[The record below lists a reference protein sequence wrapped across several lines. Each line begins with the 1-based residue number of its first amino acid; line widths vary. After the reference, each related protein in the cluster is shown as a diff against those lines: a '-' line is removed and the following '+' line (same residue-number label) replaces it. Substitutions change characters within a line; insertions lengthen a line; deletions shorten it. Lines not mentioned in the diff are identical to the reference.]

1 MNKKRKMMIAGGIC
15 AVVLIAAAAVLF
27 TVNGRKNAGAD
38 GDVAAGDDSSSVKN
52 EDGENGES
60 GTAADD
66 GGAGESSS
74 SGSAGTVTD
83 GTAADDG
90 GAGESSS
97 SGSAGTVTDG
107 GSVQQGEDVFFPYV
121 IVGTELTVQNISSYD
136 GIFLEDGS
144 DGEVTGVAAMVV
156 ENTGDTNVEYA
167 AITISCN
174 GETLEFDASDLPS
187 GATVVVQEKNKT
199 PYQSGTYTD
208 CSAVVAEMG
217 DFEMSE
223 DQVKVEETESGSLLV
238 TNLTDEEI
246 PCVRIFYKFYMADE
260 ETYVGGITYTAKLT
274 GLSAGASQTVTPS
287 HYAAGNSRIM
297 MVRTYDST
305 E

>member
-15 AVVLIAAAAVLF
+15 AVVLIAAAVVLF
-27 TVNGRKNAGAD
+27 TVNGRKNAGAA

-83 GTAADDG
+83 G
-90 GAGESSS
+90 
-97 SGSAGTVTDG
+97 
-107 GSVQQGEDVFFPYV
+107 GSVQQGEDGFFPYV
-121 IVGTELTVQNISSYD
+121 IEGTELTVQNISSYD

-174 GETLEFDASDLPS
+174 GETLEFDASDLPA

>member
-52 EDGENGES
+52 EDGENGEG
-60 GTAADD
+60 GTAADN

-74 SGSAGTVTD
+74 SGSAGT
-83 GTAADDG
+83 G
-90 GAGESSS
+90 
-97 SGSAGTVTDG
+97 TDG
-107 GSVQQGEDVFFPYV
+107 GSVQQGEDGFFPYA
-121 IVGTELTVQNISSYD
+121 IEGTELTVQNISSYD

-174 GETLEFDASDLPS
+174 GETLEFDASDLPA

-217 DFEMSE
+217 DFEMAE
-223 DQVKVEETESGSLLV
+223 DQVKVEETENGSLLV

-246 PCVRIFYKFYMADE
+246 PCVRIFYKFYMEDE

-274 GLSAGASQTVTPS
+274 GLSTGASQTVTPS

>member
-1 MNKKRKMMIAGGIC
+1 MIAGGIC

-27 TVNGRKNAGAD
+27 TVNGRKNAGAA
-38 GDVAAGDDSSSVKN
+38 GDAAAGDDNSSVNN
-52 EDGENGES
+52 EDGENGDDS
-60 GTAADD
+60 TAADNEGTGESSASGS
-66 GGAGESSS
+66 GGAG
-74 SGSAGTVTD
+74 
-83 GTAADDG
+83 
-90 GAGESSS
+90 
-97 SGSAGTVTDG
+97 
-107 GSVQQGEDVFFPYV
+107 QQGEDSFFPYS
-121 IVGTELTVQNISSYD
+121 IEGTALTVQNISSYD

-144 DGEVTGVAAMVV
+144 DGEVAGIAAMVV
-156 ENTGDTNVEYA
+156 ENTGDINVEYA

-174 GETLEFDASDLPS
+174 GEAMEFDVSDLPA
-187 GATVVVQEKNKT
+187 GATAVVQEKNKT
-199 PYQSGTYTD
+199 PYQNGTYTD

-223 DQVKVEETESGSLLV
+223 DQVKVEETENGSLLV

-246 PCVRIFYKFYMADE
+246 PCVRIFYKFYMEEE

-287 HYAAGNSRIM
+287 HYAAGSSRIM
-297 MVRTYDST
+297 MVRTYESA

>member
-52 EDGENGES
+52 EDGENGEG
-60 GTAADD
+60 GTAADNGD
-66 GGAGESSS
+66 S
-74 SGSAGTVTD
+74 
-83 GTAADDG
+83 
-90 GAGESSS
+90 GESSS

-107 GSVQQGEDVFFPYV
+107 GSVQQGEDGFFPYV
-121 IVGTELTVQNISSYD
+121 IEGTELTVQNISSYD

-174 GETLEFDASDLPS
+174 GETLEFDASDLPA

-274 GLSAGASQTVTPS
+274 GLSVGASQTVTPS

>member
-1 MNKKRKMMIAGGIC
+1 MRTEKTEK
-15 AVVLIAAAAVLF
+15 AAQQQTMEAQ
-27 TVNGRKNAGAD
+27 
-38 GDVAAGDDSSSVKN
+38 
-52 EDGENGES
+52 ES
-60 GTAADD
+60 LPHQVPRAQSQMAQQQTMEAQ
-66 GGAGESSS
+66 ESLPHQ
-74 SGSAGTVTD
+74 VPR
-83 GTAADDG
+83 
-90 GAGESSS
+90 
-97 SGSAGTVTDG
+97 GTVTDG

-121 IVGTELTVQNISSYD
+121 IEGTELTVQNISSYD

>member
-83 GTAADDG
+83 G
-90 GAGESSS
+90 
-97 SGSAGTVTDG
+97 

-121 IVGTELTVQNISSYD
+121 IEGTELTVQNISSYD

-144 DGEVTGVAAMVV
+144 DGEVAGIAAMVV
-156 ENTGDTNVEYA
+156 ENTGDINVEYA

-174 GETLEFDASDLPS
+174 GEAMEFDVSDLPA
-187 GATVVVQEKNKT
+187 GATAVVQEKNKT
-199 PYQSGTYTD
+199 PYQNGTYTD

-223 DQVKVEETESGSLLV
+223 DQVKVEETENGSLLV

-246 PCVRIFYKFYMADE
+246 PCVRIFYKFYMEEE

-287 HYAAGNSRIM
+287 HYAAGSSRIM
-297 MVRTYDST
+297 MVRTYESA

>member
-38 GDVAAGDDSSSVKN
+38 GDVAARDDSSSVKN
-52 EDGENGES
+52 EDGENGEG
-60 GTAADD
+60 GTAADNGD
-66 GGAGESSS
+66 SGESSS
-74 SGSAGTVTD
+74 SGSAGT
-83 GTAADDG
+83 G
-90 GAGESSS
+90 
-97 SGSAGTVTDG
+97 TDG
-107 GSVQQGEDVFFPYV
+107 GSVQQGEDGFFPYA
-121 IVGTELTVQNISSYD
+121 IEGTELTVQNISSYD

-174 GETLEFDASDLPS
+174 GETLEFDASDLPA

>member
-15 AVVLIAAAAVLF
+15 AVVLIAAAVVLF
-27 TVNGRKNAGAD
+27 TVNGRKNAGAA
-38 GDVAAGDDSSSVKN
+38 GDVVAGDNSSSVKN

-83 GTAADDG
+83 G
-90 GAGESSS
+90 
-97 SGSAGTVTDG
+97 
-107 GSVQQGEDVFFPYV
+107 GSVQQGEDGFFPYV
-121 IVGTELTVQNISSYD
+121 IEGTELTVQNISSYD

-174 GETLEFDASDLPS
+174 GETLEFDASDLPA

>member
-52 EDGENGES
+52 ENGENGES

-66 GGAGESSS
+66 GGE
-74 SGSAGTVTD
+74 
-83 GTAADDG
+83 
-90 GAGESSS
+90 GESSS

-107 GSVQQGEDVFFPYV
+107 GSVQQGEDGFFPYV
-121 IVGTELTVQNISSYD
+121 IEGTELTVQNISSYD

>member
-15 AVVLIAAAAVLF
+15 AVVLIAAAVVLF
-27 TVNGRKNAGAD
+27 TVNGRKNAGAA

-83 GTAADDG
+83 G
-90 GAGESSS
+90 
-97 SGSAGTVTDG
+97 

-121 IVGTELTVQNISSYD
+121 IEGTELTVQNISSYD

>member
-1 MNKKRKMMIAGGIC
+1 MNKKKKMIIAGGIC

-27 TVNGRKNAGAD
+27 TVNGRKNAGAA
-38 GDVAAGDDSSSVKN
+38 GDAAAGDESSSVKN
-52 EDGENGES
+52 EDGENGEG
-60 GTAADD
+60 GTAADNGVSGD
-66 GGAGESSS
+66 SSS
-74 SGSAGTVTD
+74 LGSAGTGTD
-83 GTAADDG
+83 GR
-90 GAGESSS
+90 
-97 SGSAGTVTDG
+97 
-107 GSVQQGEDVFFPYV
+107 SVQQGEDSFFPYA
-121 IVGTELTVQNISSYD
+121 IEGTALTVQNISSYD

-174 GETLEFDASDLPS
+174 GETLEFDASDLPA

-223 DQVKVEETESGSLLV
+223 DQVKVEETENGSLLV

-246 PCVRIFYKFYMADE
+246 PCVRIFYKFYMEDE

-274 GLSAGASQTVTPS
+274 GLAAGASQTVTPS
-287 HYAAGNSRIM
+287 HYAAGSSRIM
-297 MVRTYDST
+297 MVRTYDSA

>member
-1 MNKKRKMMIAGGIC
+1 MMIAGGIC
-15 AVVLIAAAAVLF
+15 AVVLIAATAVLF

-52 EDGENGES
+52 EDGENGEG
-60 GTAADD
+60 GTAADN

-74 SGSAGTVTD
+74 SGSAGT
-83 GTAADDG
+83 G
-90 GAGESSS
+90 
-97 SGSAGTVTDG
+97 TDG
-107 GSVQQGEDVFFPYV
+107 GSVQQGEDGFFPYA
-121 IVGTELTVQNISSYD
+121 IEGTELTVQNISSYD

-174 GETLEFDASDLPS
+174 GETLEFDASDLPA

-223 DQVKVEETESGSLLV
+223 DQVKVEEMCNCL
-238 TNLTDEEI
+238 
-246 PCVRIFYKFYMADE
+246 F
-260 ETYVGGITYTAKLT
+260 
-274 GLSAGASQTVTPS
+274 
-287 HYAAGNSRIM
+287 
-297 MVRTYDST
+297 
-305 E
+305 

>member
-52 EDGENGES
+52 EDGENGEG
-60 GTAADD
+60 GTAADNGD
-66 GGAGESSS
+66 SGESSS
-74 SGSAGTVTD
+74 SGSAGT
-83 GTAADDG
+83 G
-90 GAGESSS
+90 
-97 SGSAGTVTDG
+97 TDG
-107 GSVQQGEDVFFPYV
+107 GSVQQGEDGFSPYA
-121 IVGTELTVQNISSYD
+121 IEGTELTVQNISSYD

-174 GETLEFDASDLPS
+174 GETLEFDASDLPA

>member
-38 GDVAAGDDSSSVKN
+38 GDVAAGDDSSSVKH

-83 GTAADDG
+83 G
-90 GAGESSS
+90 
-97 SGSAGTVTDG
+97 
-107 GSVQQGEDVFFPYV
+107 GSVQQGEDGFFPYV
-121 IVGTELTVQNISSYD
+121 IEGTELTVQNISSYD

>member
-27 TVNGRKNAGAD
+27 TVNGRKNAGAA
-38 GDVAAGDDSSSVKN
+38 GDAAAGDDNSSVNN
-52 EDGENGES
+52 EDGENGDDS
-60 GTAADD
+60 TAADNE
-66 GGAGESSS
+66 GTGESSA
-74 SGSAGTVTD
+74 SGSR
-83 GTAADDG
+83 
-90 GAGESSS
+90 GAG
-97 SGSAGTVTDG
+97 
-107 GSVQQGEDVFFPYV
+107 QQGEDSFFPYS
-121 IVGTELTVQNISSYD
+121 IEGTALTVQNISSYD

-144 DGEVTGVAAMVV
+144 DGEVAGIAAMVV
-156 ENTGDTNVEYA
+156 ENTGDINVEYA

-174 GETLEFDASDLPS
+174 GEAMEFDVSDLPA
-187 GATVVVQEKNKT
+187 GATAVVQEKNKT
-199 PYQSGTYTD
+199 SYQNGTYTD

-223 DQVKVEETESGSLLV
+223 DQVKVEETENGSLLV

-246 PCVRIFYKFYMADE
+246 PCVRIFYKFYMEEE

-287 HYAAGNSRIM
+287 HYAAGSSRIM
-297 MVRTYDST
+297 MVRTYESA

>member
-27 TVNGRKNAGAD
+27 TVNGRKNAGAA
-38 GDVAAGDDSSSVKN
+38 GDVAAGDDTSSVKN
-52 EDGENGES
+52 EDGENGEG

-74 SGSAGTVTD
+74 SGSAGTVT
-83 GTAADDG
+83 A
-90 GAGESSS
+90 
-97 SGSAGTVTDG
+97 G
-107 GSVQQGEDVFFPYV
+107 GSVQQGEDGFFPYA
-121 IVGTELTVQNISSYD
+121 IEGTELTVQNISSYD

-174 GETLEFDASDLPS
+174 GETLEFDASDLPA

>member
-83 GTAADDG
+83 G
-90 GAGESSS
+90 
-97 SGSAGTVTDG
+97 

-121 IVGTELTVQNISSYD
+121 IEGTELTVQNISSYD

-144 DGEVTGVAAMVV
+144 DGEVTGVAATVV

>member
-83 GTAADDG
+83 G
-90 GAGESSS
+90 
-97 SGSAGTVTDG
+97 

-121 IVGTELTVQNISSYD
+121 IEGTELTVQNISSYD

>member
-27 TVNGRKNAGAD
+27 TVNGRKNAGAA

-52 EDGENGES
+52 EDGENGEG
-60 GTAADD
+60 GTAADN
-66 GGAGESSS
+66 GGSGESSS
-74 SGSAGTVTD
+74 SGSAGT
-83 GTAADDG
+83 G
-90 GAGESSS
+90 
-97 SGSAGTVTDG
+97 TDG
-107 GSVQQGEDVFFPYV
+107 GSVQQGEEGFFPYA
-121 IVGTELTVQNISSYD
+121 IEGTELTVQNISSYD

-144 DGEVTGVAAMVV
+144 DGDVAGVAAMVV
-156 ENTGDTNVEYA
+156 KNTGDTNVEYA

-174 GETLEFDASDLPS
+174 GETLEFDASDLPA

-199 PYQSGTYTD
+199 PYQSGAYTD

>member
-83 GTAADDG
+83 G
-90 GAGESSS
+90 
-97 SGSAGTVTDG
+97 
-107 GSVQQGEDVFFPYV
+107 GSVQQGEDGFFPYA
-121 IVGTELTVQNISSYD
+121 IEGTELTVQNISSYD

-174 GETLEFDASDLPS
+174 GETLEFDVSDLPA

>member
-1 MNKKRKMMIAGGIC
+1 MNKKRKMIIAGGIC

-27 TVNGRKNAGAD
+27 TVNGRKNAGAA
-38 GDVAAGDDSSSVKN
+38 GDVVAGDNSSSVKN

-83 GTAADDG
+83 G
-90 GAGESSS
+90 
-97 SGSAGTVTDG
+97 
-107 GSVQQGEDVFFPYV
+107 GSVQQGEDGFFPYV
-121 IVGTELTVQNISSYD
+121 IEGTELTVQNISSYD

-174 GETLEFDASDLPS
+174 GETLEFDASDLPA

>member
-1 MNKKRKMMIAGGIC
+1 MNKKRKMIIAGGIC
-15 AVVLIAAAAVLF
+15 AVVLITAAAVLF
-27 TVNGRKNAGAD
+27 TVNGRKNAGAA

-52 EDGENGES
+52 EDGENGEG
-60 GTAADD
+60 GTAADN
-66 GGAGESSS
+66 GGSGDSSS
-74 SGSAGTVTD
+74 SGSAGT
-83 GTAADDG
+83 G
-90 GAGESSS
+90 
-97 SGSAGTVTDG
+97 TDG
-107 GSVQQGEDVFFPYV
+107 GSVQQGEDGFFPYV
-121 IVGTELTVQNISSYD
+121 IEGTELTVQNISSYD

-174 GETLEFDASDLPS
+174 GETLEFDASDLPA

>member
-52 EDGENGES
+52 EDGENGEG

-74 SGSAGTVTD
+74 SGSAGT
-83 GTAADDG
+83 G
-90 GAGESSS
+90 
-97 SGSAGTVTDG
+97 TDG

-121 IVGTELTVQNISSYD
+121 IEGTELTVQNISSYD

-174 GETLEFDASDLPS
+174 GETLEFDASDLPA

>member
-15 AVVLIAAAAVLF
+15 AVVLIAAAVVLF
-27 TVNGRKNAGAD
+27 TVNGRKNAGAA
-38 GDVAAGDDSSSVKN
+38 GDVAAGDNSSSVKN

-83 GTAADDG
+83 G
-90 GAGESSS
+90 
-97 SGSAGTVTDG
+97 
-107 GSVQQGEDVFFPYV
+107 GSVQQGEDGFFPYV
-121 IVGTELTVQNISSYD
+121 IEGTELTVQNISSYD

-174 GETLEFDASDLPS
+174 GETLEFDASDLPA

-274 GLSAGASQTVTPS
+274 DLSAGASQTVTPS

>member
-52 EDGENGES
+52 EDGENGEG
-60 GTAADD
+60 GTAADNGD
-66 GGAGESSS
+66 SGESSS
-74 SGSAGTVTD
+74 SGSAGT
-83 GTAADDG
+83 G
-90 GAGESSS
+90 
-97 SGSAGTVTDG
+97 TDG
-107 GSVQQGEDVFFPYV
+107 GSVQQGEDGFFPYA
-121 IVGTELTVQNISSYD
+121 IEGTELTVQNISSYD

-174 GETLEFDASDLPS
+174 GETLEFDASDLPA

-208 CSAVVAEMG
+208 CSAVVAGMG

>member
-83 GTAADDG
+83 G
-90 GAGESSS
+90 
-97 SGSAGTVTDG
+97 

-121 IVGTELTVQNISSYD
+121 IEGTELTVQNISSYD

-246 PCVRIFYKFYMADE
+246 PCVRILYNFYMA
-260 ETYVGGITYTAKLT
+260 VVVFFFLLITY
-274 GLSAGASQTVTPS
+274 SA
-287 HYAAGNSRIM
+287 
-297 MVRTYDST
+297 
-305 E
+305 

>member
-15 AVVLIAAAAVLF
+15 AVVLIAAAVVLF
-27 TVNGRKNAGAD
+27 TVNGRKNAGAA
-38 GDVAAGDDSSSVKN
+38 GDVVAGDNSSSVKN

-83 GTAADDG
+83 G
-90 GAGESSS
+90 
-97 SGSAGTVTDG
+97 
-107 GSVQQGEDVFFPYV
+107 GSVQQGEDGFFPYA
-121 IVGTELTVQNISSYD
+121 IEGTELTVQNISSYD

-174 GETLEFDASDLPS
+174 GETLEFDASDLPA

>member
-27 TVNGRKNAGAD
+27 TVNGRKNAGAA

-83 GTAADDG
+83 G
-90 GAGESSS
+90 
-97 SGSAGTVTDG
+97 
-107 GSVQQGEDVFFPYV
+107 GSVQQGEDGFFPYV
-121 IVGTELTVQNISSYD
+121 IEGTELTVQNISSYD

>member
-83 GTAADDG
+83 G
-90 GAGESSS
+90 
-97 SGSAGTVTDG
+97 
-107 GSVQQGEDVFFPYV
+107 GSVQQGEDGFFPYV
-121 IVGTELTVQNISSYD
+121 IEGTELTVQNISSYD

>member
-15 AVVLIAAAAVLF
+15 AVVLIAAAVVLF
-27 TVNGRKNAGAD
+27 TVNGRKNAGAA

-83 GTAADDG
+83 G
-90 GAGESSS
+90 
-97 SGSAGTVTDG
+97 
-107 GSVQQGEDVFFPYV
+107 GSVQQGEEGFFPYA
-121 IVGTELTVQNISSYD
+121 IEGTELTVQNISSYD

-144 DGEVTGVAAMVV
+144 DGEVAGVAAMVV
-156 ENTGDTNVEYA
+156 KNTGDTNVEYA

-174 GETLEFDASDLPS
+174 GETLEFDASDLPA

-199 PYQSGTYTD
+199 PYQSGAYTD

>member
-52 EDGENGES
+52 EDGENGEG
-60 GTAADD
+60 GTAADNGD
-66 GGAGESSS
+66 SGESSS
-74 SGSAGTVTD
+74 SGSAGT
-83 GTAADDG
+83 G
-90 GAGESSS
+90 
-97 SGSAGTVTDG
+97 TDG
-107 GSVQQGEDVFFPYV
+107 GSVQQGEDGFFPYA
-121 IVGTELTVQNISSYD
+121 IEGTELTVQNISSYD

-174 GETLEFDASDLPS
+174 GETLEFDASDLPA

>member
-15 AVVLIAAAAVLF
+15 AVVLIAAAVVLF
-27 TVNGRKNAGAD
+27 TVNGRKNAGAA

-83 GTAADDG
+83 G
-90 GAGESSS
+90 
-97 SGSAGTVTDG
+97 
-107 GSVQQGEDVFFPYV
+107 GSVQQGEDGFFPYV
-121 IVGTELTVQNISSYD
+121 IEGTELTVQNISSYD

>member
-27 TVNGRKNAGAD
+27 TVNGRKNAGAA

-52 EDGENGES
+52 EDGENGEG
-60 GTAADD
+60 GTAADN
-66 GGAGESSS
+66 GGSGESSS
-74 SGSAGTVTD
+74 SGSAGT
-83 GTAADDG
+83 G
-90 GAGESSS
+90 
-97 SGSAGTVTDG
+97 TDG
-107 GSVQQGEDVFFPYV
+107 GSVQQGEEGFFPYA
-121 IVGTELTVQNISSYD
+121 IEGTELTVQNISSYD

-144 DGEVTGVAAMVV
+144 DGEVAGVAAMVV
-156 ENTGDTNVEYA
+156 KNTGDTNVEYA

-174 GETLEFDASDLPS
+174 GETLEFDASDLPA

-199 PYQSGTYTD
+199 PYQSGAYTD

>member
-15 AVVLIAAAAVLF
+15 AVVLIAAAVVLF
-27 TVNGRKNAGAD
+27 TVNGRKNAGAA
-38 GDVAAGDDSSSVKN
+38 GDVVAGDNSSSVKN

-83 GTAADDG
+83 G
-90 GAGESSS
+90 
-97 SGSAGTVTDG
+97 
-107 GSVQQGEDVFFPYV
+107 GSVQQGEDGFFPYA
-121 IVGTELTVQNISSYD
+121 IEGTELTVQNISSYD

-174 GETLEFDASDLPS
+174 GETLEFDVSDLPA

>member
-52 EDGENGES
+52 EDGENGEG
-60 GTAADD
+60 GTAADN

-74 SGSAGTVTD
+74 SGSAGT
-83 GTAADDG
+83 G
-90 GAGESSS
+90 
-97 SGSAGTVTDG
+97 TDG
-107 GSVQQGEDVFFPYV
+107 GSVQQGEDGFFPYA
-121 IVGTELTVQNISSYD
+121 IEGTELTVQNISSYD

-174 GETLEFDASDLPS
+174 GETLEFDASDLPA

-287 HYAAGNSRIM
+287 HYAAGDSRIM